1 MTYTPQ
7 AFPKFNRT
15 TKKLPKA
22 MRAEIERQVDA
33 ICQDPLVGEAKIGD
47 LTGVRVHKFRLA
59 SQTQLI
65 AYLVDDAEKTVTLL
79 ALGGHENFY
88 RDLKRYTAVE
98 PRPNG

>member
-1 MTYTPQ
+1 VTYAPQ

-59 SQTQLI
+59 GQLYLM
-65 AYLVDDAEKTVTLL
+65 AYLMDDRKEAVTLL

-88 RDLKRYTAVE
+88 RDLKRYLET
-98 PRPNG
+98 